1 MSFTLAI
8 SKLEVS
14 ALNHVPSIK
23 ENDDIAEIILKS
35 INKDSLELEDNDIVV
50 IAQKIISKAEGCLV
64 DLASITPSSESIKI
78 AEKTGKDPRLVEL
91 IFQESNEIIRIEKG
105 VIIVEHLLGH
115 VLANAGIDQSNIDQ
129 KPGIETVLLLPKNPN
144 QSAKKIK
151 EYLENQTG
159 KTIGVIITDSMGRPW
174 RLGTIGHAIGASG
187 VKTIVDL
194 RQKGTDLFGREL
206 QTTVI
211 GLADQIASTATLIM
225 GESNEGK
232 PIVVVKGI
240 DMPSDSDTVDDLIRP
255 KEEDLFR

>member
-1 MSFTLAI
+1 MSFKLAI

-14 ALNHVPSIK
+14 ALNHVPLIK

-35 INKDSLELEDNDIVV
+35 INKDALALENNDIVV

-78 AEKTGKDPRLVEL
+78 AEKTDKDPRLVEL

-105 VIIVEHLLGH
+105 VIIVEHRLGH

-159 KTIGVIITDSMGRPW
+159 
-174 RLGTIGHAIGASG
+174 
-187 VKTIVDL
+187 
-194 RQKGTDLFGREL
+194 
-206 QTTVI
+206 
-211 GLADQIASTATLIM
+211 
-225 GESNEGK
+225 
-232 PIVVVKGI
+232 
-240 DMPSDSDTVDDLIRP
+240 
-255 KEEDLFR
+255 

>member
-1 MSFTLAI
+1 MSFQLAI

-23 ENDDIAEIILKS
+23 KGDDIAEIILKS
-35 INKDSLELEDNDIVV
+35 LHKDSLQLKDNDIVV

-64 DLASITPSSESIKI
+64 DLESIAASSESIQI
-78 AEKTGKDPRLVEL
+78 AERTDKDPRLVEL
-91 IFQESNEIIRIEKG
+91 IIQESKEIIRIEKG
-105 VIIVEHLLGH
+105 VIIAEHRLGH
-115 VLANAGIDQSNIDQ
+115 ILANAGIDQSNIDH
-129 KPGIETVLLLPKNPN
+129 KLGKETVLLLPKNPN
-144 QSAKKIK
+144 RSAKKIK
-151 EYLENQTG
+151 EQIENQTS

-174 RLGTIGHAIGASG
+174 RLGTIGHAIGSSG

-194 RQKGTDLFGREL
+194 RQKGTDLFDRKL

-211 GLADQIASTATLIM
+211 GLADQIASAATLIM

-232 PIVVVKGI
+232 PIVLVKGI